1 MSTTRSVTQLLNTTW
16 TETFYANKFKQKSS
30 NSLSYKH
37 HGNKLMKIT
46 PKWKFTFFWF
56 FFAYNIKTKDFY
68 KTEKSDQELSNPILP
83 PPLSPTIKNFQ
94 QLNSLIEIRK
104 KFFFGGSDVQ
114 HLYSLKKPWAKNP
127 TINEKSPLTWKT
139 LTLGILPW
147 EQKLNSCSQQSGGT
161 GNGQAFMQCVKEV
174 QEVMSM

>member
-1 MSTTRSVTQLLNTTW
+1 MSTTRSVTHLLNTTW

-56 FFAYNIKTKDFY
+56 FFCIQY
-68 KTEKSDQELSNPILP
+68 KTLRTSIKLKSLTKNCPTPFS

-114 HLYSLKKPWAKNP
+114 HLYSLKKPCEKNP

-174 QEVMSM
+174 QGVMSM

>member
-1 MSTTRSVTQLLNTTW
+1 MSTTRSVTHLLNTTW

-46 PKWKFTFFWF
+46 PKWKFTFLF
-56 FFAYNIKTKDFY
+56 FFCIQY
-68 KTEKSDQELSNPILP
+68 KTLRTSIKLKSLTKNCPTPFSP

-104 KFFFGGSDVQ
+104 KFFSEGVMFNTYI
-114 HLYSLKKPWAKNP
+114 HW
-127 TINEKSPLTWKT
+127 KSH
-139 LTLGILPW
+139 
-147 EQKLNSCSQQSGGT
+147 EQKTRQLTRRVHWLGKHLPSASFLENKS
-161 GNGQAFMQCVKEV
+161 
-174 QEVMSM
+174 

>member
-1 MSTTRSVTQLLNTTW
+1 MVTSWWKLHQS
-16 TETFYANKFKQKSS
+16 E
-30 NSLSYKH
+30 NSR
-37 HGNKLMKIT
+37 
-46 PKWKFTFFWF
+46 FFGF
-56 FFAYNIKTKDFY
+56 FCIQY
-68 KTEKSDQELSNPILP
+68 KTLRTSIKLKSLTKNCPTPFYP

-174 QEVMSM
+174 QGVMSM